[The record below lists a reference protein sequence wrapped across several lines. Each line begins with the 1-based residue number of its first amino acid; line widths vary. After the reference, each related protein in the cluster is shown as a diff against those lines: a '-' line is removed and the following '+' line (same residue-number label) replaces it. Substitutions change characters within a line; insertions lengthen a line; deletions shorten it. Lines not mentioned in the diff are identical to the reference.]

1 MIRRVAHRFFTDHPE
16 SVGETYLQHCAMAL
30 GFSLRML
37 LAGLACGVH
46 GFVPG
51 LCRTFGS
58 EHLERLY
65 RDMVVYRR
73 R

>member
-1 MIRRVAHRFFTDHPE
+1 VIRRVAHRFFTDHPE
-16 SVGETYLQHCAMAL
+16 SVGETYLQHCVMAL

-51 LCRTFGS
+51 LYRTFGS
-58 EHLERLY
+58 DHVETLY
-65 RDMVVYRR
+65 RDMVAHRR